1 MCGCNEDGGNPA
13 ARSGCYGGE
22 HVNIW
27 WSTHDATGEVGG
39 GWHPVH
45 NSMNKC
51 LGTDPGQ
58 NGIPDVSAAIAI
70 VPTGLFDGIVG
81 ECKPYEGGDSR
92 FTGKFMKFEGCGAE
106 DFADPEVGWYDG
118 EATKL
123 PSAAQWTFFLTR
135 AFWWGR

>member
-1 MCGCNEDGGNPA
+1 MCGCDEDGGNPA

-27 WSTHDATGEVGG
+27 WSTRDAAG
-39 GWHPVH
+39 GWLPVAD
-45 NSMNKC
+45 SMNMC
-51 LGTDPGQ
+51 LGTGVVQDG
-58 NGIPDVSAAIAI
+58 GAPDVSGATI

-106 DFADPEVGWYDG
+106 DFADPEVGVYDG
-118 EATKL
+118 EATTAL
-123 PSAAQWTFFLTR
+123 AAQWTFFLTR

>member
-1 MCGCNEDGGNPA
+1 MCGCDEDGGNPA

-27 WSTHDATGEVGG
+27 WSTRDAAG
-39 GWHPVH
+39 GWLPVA
-45 NSMNKC
+45 NSMNMC
-51 LGTDPGQ
+51 LGTG
-58 NGIPDVSAAIAI
+58 NGAPDVTGATI

-106 DFADPEVGWYDG
+106 DFADPEVGVYDG

-123 PSAAQWTFFLTR
+123 PSPPVDFFLDEGVLVGQMTL
-135 AFWWGR
+135 AGRSRS